1 MAKNRGTDAQLLTM
15 HELAAYL
22 HLDEE
27 TVSKL
32 VMQGKIPS
40 LQVDRQW
47 RFKRAAIDEWIEQQ
61 LVGDDENFADV
72 PDGMKLPLDDLLPDQ
87 AIITNLRARTPV
99 GVIEEL
105 AARAYTNGWLSDKP
119 WFVGAVV
126 ERESLASTAMEGG
139 VAFLHTRAKDKGKI
153 ARPFI
158 IVGRSWEGIGFGAPD
173 NGPTYLFFLL
183 GLKYDRLHLPI
194 LGRLA
199 RALRNPATIAK
210 LRALSSPDQLRALLL
225 KEDAAVRMGHTP
237 EIQDPS
243 AFRPKL
249 DRTLRLR
256 AIRRLQS
263 AKQAEITSAEA
274 AEGKAGRGAK
284 SAAKAAGKGRKT
296 AIDKAAP
303 AKAAPA
309 KAAPAKAVPAK
320 AAPAKAAPAKPVPAK
335 ADIDKAAPDKA
346 TTADEAPAKPRGKIT
361 GRTPRPAELGDAPET
376 ESTRPAARPSKPDK
390 PAKPAPAKK

>member
-22 HLDEE
+22 HLDEA
-27 TVSKL
+27 TVAKL

-72 PDGMKLPLDDLLPDQ
+72 PDGMKL
-87 AIITNLRARTPV
+87 RARTPV

-126 ERESLASTAMEGG
+126 ERESLSSTAMEGG

-153 ARPFI
+153 GRPFI
-158 IVGRSWEGIGFGAPD
+158 VVGRSWEGIAFGAND
-173 NGPTYLFFLL
+173 GAPTYLFFLL

-210 LRALSSPDQLRALLL
+210 LRALSSPDQVRALLL
-225 KEDAAVRMGHTP
+225 KEDAAVRAGLMP
-237 EIQDPS
+237 EIAAA
-243 AFRPKL
+243 AFKPKL
-249 DRTLRLR
+249 DRQLRL
-256 AIRRLQS
+256 
-263 AKQAEITSAEA
+263 
-274 AEGKAGRGAK
+274 
-284 SAAKAAGKGRKT
+284 
-296 AIDKAAP
+296 
-303 AKAAPA
+303 
-309 KAAPAKAVPAK
+309 
-320 AAPAKAAPAKPVPAK
+320 
-335 ADIDKAAPDKA
+335 
-346 TTADEAPAKPRGKIT
+346 
-361 GRTPRPAELGDAPET
+361 
-376 ESTRPAARPSKPDK
+376 
-390 PAKPAPAKK
+390 

>member
-1 MAKNRGTDAQLLTM
+1 MGKNRGTDAQLLTM

-22 HLDEE
+22 HLDEA
-27 TVSKL
+27 TVTKL

-47 RFKRAAIDEWIEQQ
+47 RFKRVAIDEWIEQQ
-61 LVGDDENFADV
+61 LVGEDENFADV

-153 ARPFI
+153 GRPFI
-158 IVGRSWEGIGFGAPD
+158 VVGRSWEGIMFGAPD
-173 NGPTYLFFLL
+173 GAPTYLFFLL

-210 LRALSSPDQLRALLL
+210 LRALSSPDQVRALLL

-237 EIQDPS
+237 EIQDPA
-243 AFRPKL
+243 AFKPKL

-263 AKQAEITSAEA
+263 QKH
-274 AEGKAGRGAK
+274 
-284 SAAKAAGKGRKT
+284 
-296 AIDKAAP
+296 
-303 AKAAPA
+303 
-309 KAAPAKAVPAK
+309 
-320 AAPAKAAPAKPVPAK
+320 
-335 ADIDKAAPDKA
+335 
-346 TTADEAPAKPRGKIT
+346 
-361 GRTPRPAELGDAPET
+361 AELGAT
-376 ESTRPAARPSKPDK
+376 ERRPAARSAAPSGPAATPRDGTEDKAPRARSRRAAAGDPEAKPTGKTKAKPDAK
-390 PAKPAPAKK
+390 GAVKPEAKDARAAAKPEADKPARPAKPAAAKGGRTKSAGSG

>member
-22 HLDEE
+22 HLDEA

-40 LQVDRQW
+40 LQLERQW

-72 PDGMKLPLDDLLPDQ
+72 PDGMKLPLEDLVPDQ
-87 AIITNLRARTPV
+87 AIITNLRSRTPV

-105 AARAYTNGWLSDKP
+105 AARAYTNGWLTDKP

-126 ERESLASTAMEGG
+126 ERESLSSTAMEGG

-153 ARPFI
+153 GRPFI
-158 IVGRSWEGIGFGAPD
+158 VVGRSWSGIPFGSPD
-173 NGPTYLFFLL
+173 GNPTYLFFLL

-199 RALRNPATIAK
+199 RALRNSATIAK
-210 LRALSSPDQLRALLL
+210 LRSLSSPDQLRALLL
-225 KEDAAVRMGHTP
+225 KEDATARLGQSP
-237 EIQDPS
+237 ELQEHI
-243 AFRPKL
+243 AFKPKL

-263 AKQAEITSAEA
+263 QKQAEITTAEKRAAALDESLPKSARAAKAAAAKAARAEA
-274 AEGKAGRGAK
+274 RA
-284 SAAKAAGKGRKT
+284 AAKAAGKLT
-296 AIDKAAP
+296 
-303 AKAAPA
+303 
-309 KAAPAKAVPAK
+309 
-320 AAPAKAAPAKPVPAK
+320 
-335 ADIDKAAPDKA
+335 
-346 TTADEAPAKPRGKIT
+346 GK
-361 GRTPRPAELGDAPET
+361 
-376 ESTRPAARPSKPDK
+376 SAR
-390 PAKPAPAKK
+390 PAPAKR